1 MKVFVITLDWACEDN
16 KGHDTFIYK
25 KHSDAYDK
33 FKQLILDEREPSTS
47 WVGDVEFDDDGEP
60 VEDRYEFEYDDNAS
74 GESEVYWRIEDL
86 WVENKYTSIE
96 LQIMEVL

>member
-1 MKVFVITLDWACEDN
+1 MKVFVVTLDWACEDN

-60 VEDRYEFEYDDNAS
+60 VEDRYEFECDDNAS